1 MADRP
6 DDGRRDYEWLYGE
19 GDPDDDATRRIPISP
34 RPSGRGDDRRADG
47 GASGAGVDDDQRTR
61 VIPASGS
68 RPATASQQPR
78 RQSATAP
85 PPPPPG
91 RTAQGAP
98 RPSRPARSRRHTGRW
113 IALVIALIVAFYLV
127 MPLIAW
133 SRVDKVAAEPG
144 GDRPAETPG
153 TTYLLVGSDSR
164 EGLSAEQRKELT
176 TGDVGGARTDTIML
190 MHVPRFGGKTLLLS
204 LPRDSI
210 VDIPG
215 RGSGHKINAAYAFGG
230 PKLLVQTVE
239 QATGLRVDD
248 YIEIGLG
255 GFAGIVDAVGGVEI
269 CPKQDMKDPL
279 AGLDIK
285 AGCQEADGTTALA
298 YVRSRHVDA
307 TGDIARVERQREV
320 VGKVADQAA
329 SPWTF
334 INPVRYGRL
343 NLAAADALTVGENVG
358 PIDLAKFAWG
368 MRKVTGNDGLTC
380 TVPLADMAV
389 HWDTE
394 AANRLFEQIRQDDT
408 GSIECSRTGG
418 L

>member
-1 MADRP
+1 M
-6 DDGRRDYEWLYGE
+6 
-19 GDPDDDATRRIPISP
+19 
-34 RPSGRGDDRRADG
+34 
-47 GASGAGVDDDQRTR
+47 
-61 VIPASGS
+61 
-68 RPATASQQPR
+68 
-78 RQSATAP
+78 
-85 PPPPPG
+85 
-91 RTAQGAP
+91 
-98 RPSRPARSRRHTGRW
+98 
-113 IALVIALIVAFYLV
+113 IALIVAFYLV

-144 GDRPAETPG
+144 GDRPADTPG